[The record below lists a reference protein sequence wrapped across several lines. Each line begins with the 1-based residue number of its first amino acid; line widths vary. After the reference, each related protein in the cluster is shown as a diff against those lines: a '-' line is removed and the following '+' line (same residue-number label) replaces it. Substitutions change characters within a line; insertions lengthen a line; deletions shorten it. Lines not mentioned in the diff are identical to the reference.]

1 MPAGGQTNNK
11 TGASTS
17 VGKRNAVRQS
27 HVINSNS
34 NSNGHSKDVGHKE
47 QPSDNGDANMNK
59 HQIEKSE
66 TVSKATGAATAQ
78 GVSKCFILILKPFA
92 LSIMYIKGVLENEHI
107 INKIRDLFKVKLY
120 AIRSETKQD

>member
-78 GVSKCFILILKPFA
+78 GVSKFFFLLLNP
-92 LSIMYIKGVLENEHI
+92 L
-107 INKIRDLFKVKLY
+107 LY
-120 AIRSETKQD
+120 QLCT

>member
-78 GVSKCFILILKPFA
+78 GVSKCLIL
-92 LSIMYIKGVLENEHI
+92 L
-107 INKIRDLFKVKLY
+107 INPLLY
-120 AIRSETKQD
+120 QLCT